1 MIPITTGSGFVT
13 AIDSDPCPGPAF
25 DLPQQ
30 PPWLPFLR
38 RLRHRAI
45 QLPTFGDLPRRQVQ
59 PQFDDFGLGFCL
71 ALSSLLFLLIHRA
84 DNVAAGAA
92 AGRLMSSSEDAM
104 YPHQPRQFLR
114 TVNDLTWRTQRAPA
128 VSRPGQRCGTVPRPV
143 AVGRS

>member
-92 AGRLMSSSEDAM
+92 ACRLMSSSRVVTAKING
-104 YPHQPRQFLR
+104 RCFT
-114 TVNDLTWRTQRAPA
+114 TVSTGCSAHFEASFASLAE
-128 VSRPGQRCGTVPRPV
+128 
-143 AVGRS
+143 